1 LGVSLATAQR
11 WKRTRKLP
19 RMARRAIRAL
29 LDGDLGA
36 IDPKW
41 KGWSVR
47 NGMLC
52 GPDTYTFQLGA
63 PPRASVLK
71 AGGLRQLWASPVAMP
86 RCRRFRRFRPCF
98 NFPPVRG

>member
-71 AGGLRQLWASPVAMP
+71 RV
-86 RCRRFRRFRPCF
+86 
-98 NFPPVRG
+98 V